1 MRRTI
6 VWPAKGKCQDSND
19 ADHLR
24 KLMKIA
30 PKDDVQVRPDGNV
43 RAVDHVA
50 KRRHVR
56 KFYIDHE
63 G

>member
-1 MRRTI
+1 
-6 VWPAKGKCQDSND
+6 
-19 ADHLR
+19 
-24 KLMKIA
+24 MKIA

-50 KRRHVR
+50 KRRHVG